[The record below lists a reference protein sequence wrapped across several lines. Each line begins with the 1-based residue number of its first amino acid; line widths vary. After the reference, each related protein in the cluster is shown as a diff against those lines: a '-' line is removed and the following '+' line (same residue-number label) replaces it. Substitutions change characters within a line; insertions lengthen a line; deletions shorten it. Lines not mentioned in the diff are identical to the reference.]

1 MAVLTPLLV
10 LSLVLAAC
18 STSSGV
24 SAVEANQTEST
35 GTDPS
40 GSDPANT
47 EPTGT
52 DPAGTDPAD
61 PGDTGTV
68 DWGACDDENPDIGLD
83 LECATLE
90 VPRDYDEPDG
100 DTIDIALARV
110 PATDADER
118 IGSLV
123 FNPGGPG
130 ASGIDFVQSAA
141 LLVPEDIAARFD
153 LVGFDPR
160 GVAASTAVDCDIQID
175 DNIALLDEGDDE
187 GWAELV
193 EEANALPGQCPAEAL
208 DLAPLVGTNNAARD
222 LDEIREALGDDQL
235 SYVGFS
241 YGTRLGATYAE
252 LFPDRVRALV
262 LDGGVKPTDDSA
274 ELDREQG
281 VGFDNAF
288 ENFADACEADEDCV
302 LNELGPVI
310 ETYEAVVADIA
321 ATGSYTTGDPD
332 RVLTPGELQL
342 GVVAA
347 LYSKDA
353 WPFLAEALHDASTDQ
368 DGALLQVLG
377 DRLVGREPDGSYN
390 NEQESNLFI
399 NCADDP
405 NRPDEAT
412 VREQAD
418 ESASGSKYFAE
429 FLRAS
434 TGCIGTPDP
443 IDPLVLG
450 PADGAAPILVIG
462 NSGDPATPYDW
473 SVALADSLSSAVL
486 YTVEAE
492 GHTAFLTID
501 CVEPV
506 VTKYLIELEM
516 PDADESCSDNSTA
529 DFFPPPGESDAG
541 LIIALFDCLREN
553 GADVPEITTAD
564 VLADPTGET
573 IFGELDVTD
582 PAFTA
587 AALQC
592 QDIIEQL

>member
-1 MAVLTPLLV
+1 MAALASVLVMSMGLV
-10 LSLVLAAC
+10 AC
-18 STSSGV
+18 SASSGV
-24 SAVEANQTEST
+24 TSVEANQTESS

-40 GSDPANT
+40 AT

-52 DPAGTDPAD
+52 DPTAPA
-61 PGDTGTV
+61 DTGTL
-68 DWGACDDENPDIGLD
+68 DWGGCDDVGPDVGVD
-83 LECATLE
+83 LECATLA

-110 PATDADER
+110 PATDPDER

-130 ASGIDFVQSAA
+130 ASGIEFLKSAA
-141 LLVPEDIAARFD
+141 LLVPEDVAARFD

-160 GVAASTAVDCDIQID
+160 GVGASTAVDCDIEID

-187 GWAELV
+187 GWTALV
-193 EEANALPGQCPAEAL
+193 DEAKSLPDNCPAATL

-222 LDEIREALGDDQL
+222 LDEIRAALGDDQL

-252 LFPDRVRALV
+252 LFPDKVRALV
-262 LDGGVKPTDDSA
+262 LDGGVKPTDDAA

-281 VGFDNAF
+281 AGFDKAF
-288 ENFADACEADEDCV
+288 ENFAEACEADDDCV
-302 LNELGPVI
+302 LNEVGPVI
-310 ETYEAVVADIA
+310 DTYETLVADIA
-321 ATGSYTTGDPD
+321 EAGSYTTDDSD

-342 GVVAA
+342 GVVSA

-353 WPFLAEALHDASTDQ
+353 WPFLAEALRDAATDQ
-368 DGALLQVLG
+368 NGTLLQVLG
-377 DRLVGREPDGSYN
+377 DSLVGREPDGSYN
-390 NEQESNLFI
+390 NEQEANQFI

-405 NRPDEAT
+405 HRPDEAT

-418 ESASGSKYFAE
+418 ESAAGSKYFAE

-443 IDPLVLG
+443 IDPLVFG

-486 YTVEAE
+486 FTVEAE
-492 GHTAFLTID
+492 GHTAFLTVE

-506 VTKYLIELEM
+506 VTEYLIDLEL
-516 PDADESCSDNSTA
+516 PDAGDSCSDNATA
-529 DFFPPPGESDAG
+529 DFFPPAGESDAE
-541 LIIALFDCLREN
+541 LIVALFDCLREN
-553 GADVPEITTAD
+553 GADVPELTTAD

-573 IFGELDVTD
+573 IFGELDPTD

-592 QDIIEQL
+592 QDIIDQL

>member
-10 LSLVLAAC
+10 LSMGLAAC
-18 STSSGV
+18 SASSGV
-24 SAVEANQTEST
+24 SSVEANQTEST
-35 GTDPS
+35 GTDPA
-40 GSDPANT
+40 GTD
-47 EPTGT
+47 PTGT
-52 DPAGTDPAD
+52 DPAGTDPTD

-68 DWGACDDENPDIGLD
+68 DWGACDEETPDLGVG

-90 VPRDYDEPDG
+90 MPRDYDEPDG

-110 PATDADER
+110 PATDPGER

-130 ASGIDFVQSAA
+130 GSGIEFLQSAA
-141 LLVPEDIAARFD
+141 LVVPEDIAAKFD
-153 LVGFDPR
+153 LVAFDPR
-160 GVAASTAVDCDIQID
+160 GVGASTAVDCDIQID
-175 DNIALLDEGDDE
+175 DNIALLAEGDDE
-187 GWAELV
+187 GWAALV
-193 EEANALPGQCPAEAL
+193 DEAKSVPDKCPAAAL

-222 LDEIREALGDDQL
+222 LDQIREALGDDQL
-235 SYVGFS
+235 TYVGFS

-262 LDGGVKPTDDSA
+262 LDGGVKPTDDLA
-274 ELDREQG
+274 ELDRETG
-281 VGFDNAF
+281 TGFDKAF
-288 ENFADACEADEDCV
+288 ENFAAACAADEDCV

-310 ETYEAVVADIA
+310 DTYEALVADIA
-321 ATGSYTTGDPD
+321 TAGSYATDDAD

-342 GVVAA
+342 GVREA

-353 WPFLAEALHDASTDQ
+353 WPILAEALHAASTDQ
-368 DGALLQVLG
+368 DGTGLQ
-377 DRLVGREPDGSYN
+377 RLADEYMQRQPDGSYAN
-390 NEQESNLFI
+390 LMEANLFI
-399 NCADDP
+399 DCADDP
-405 NRPDEAT
+405 HRPDEAT

-418 ESASGSKYFAE
+418 ESAAGSTYFADS
-429 FLRAS
+429 LRAD

-443 IDPLVLG
+443 VDPLIIG
-450 PADGAAPILVIG
+450 PAEGSAPILVIG

-506 VTKYLIELEM
+506 VTKYLIDLEM
-516 PDADESCSDNSTA
+516 PDADASCSDNATA
-529 DFFPPPGESDAG
+529 DFFPPAGQSDAEV
-541 LIIALFDCLREN
+541 IVELFDCLREN
-553 GADVPEITTAD
+553 GADVPELSAAD

-573 IFGELDVTD
+573 ILGELDVTD
-582 PAFTA
+582 PAFA
-587 AALQC
+587 AAAAQC
-592 QDIIEQL
+592 QDIIGQL